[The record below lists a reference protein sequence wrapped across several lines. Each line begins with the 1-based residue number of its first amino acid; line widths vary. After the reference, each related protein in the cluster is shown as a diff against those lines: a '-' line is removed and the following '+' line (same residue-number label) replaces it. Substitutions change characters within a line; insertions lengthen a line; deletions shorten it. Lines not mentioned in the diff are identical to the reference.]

1 MSTMAIM
8 DMLIMSKASNRS
20 ATHRRYA
27 MELKRRIVEETFAPG
42 ASVSIVARRHDVNAN
57 LVFTWRKKYHRGELG
72 QGSPASPDFIPVGMV
87 VSSAPT
93 RTPLSL
99 PAPTR
104 KKSSGHHLTSVP
116 VPEAGRRTGII
127 EITLRGGIKVRVD
140 DGIGETALRR
150 VLTAVREVT

>member
-8 DMLIMSKASNRS
+8 DMMVMSKASNRS

-42 ASVSIVARRHDVNAN
+42 TSVSIVARRHDVNTN
-57 LVFTWRKKYHRGELG
+57 LVFAWRQKYHRGELG
-72 QGSPASPDFIPVGMV
+72 QGSQASPDFIPVGMV
-87 VSSAPT
+87 VSP

-99 PAPTR
+99 PAPT
-104 KKSSGHHLTSVP
+104 KKKASDHHLTSVP
-116 VPEAGRRTGII
+116 VPEAGRRRGTI
-127 EITLRGGIKVRVD
+127 EITLRSGIKVRVD
-140 DGIGETALRR
+140 DGINETALRR